1 MLDIT
6 ILNDTLFPIF
16 LFIIYFSL
24 GCIAIHTQKDEK
36 ELDCKTTE
44 DIISYSQILSPI
56 FDEILEDLEETG
68 TQEPEPMSKNP
79 IPIPPQPE
87 NPDPQIRE
95 ILKKLTKRDC
105 RKICAPLKIQQTY
118 KGKEINTNSMKNAV
132 LEKFDSN
139 SELVLQ
145 VLAKYL
151 PELMA
156 QKQAA

>member
-1 MLDIT
+1 
-6 ILNDTLFPIF
+6 
-16 LFIIYFSL
+16 
-24 GCIAIHTQKDEK
+24 
-36 ELDCKTTE
+36 
-44 DIISYSQILSPI
+44 
-56 FDEILEDLEETG
+56 
-68 TQEPEPMSKNP
+68 MSKNP

-95 ILKKLTKRDC
+95 MLKKLTKIDC

>member
-1 MLDIT
+1 
-6 ILNDTLFPIF
+6 
-16 LFIIYFSL
+16 
-24 GCIAIHTQKDEK
+24 
-36 ELDCKTTE
+36 
-44 DIISYSQILSPI
+44 
-56 FDEILEDLEETG
+56 
-68 TQEPEPMSKNP
+68 MSKNP

-95 ILKKLTKRDC
+95 MLKKLTKRDC

-156 QKQAA
+156 QKQAAWAKVSLTQSSPTIRVAFSEIIPRKLFP